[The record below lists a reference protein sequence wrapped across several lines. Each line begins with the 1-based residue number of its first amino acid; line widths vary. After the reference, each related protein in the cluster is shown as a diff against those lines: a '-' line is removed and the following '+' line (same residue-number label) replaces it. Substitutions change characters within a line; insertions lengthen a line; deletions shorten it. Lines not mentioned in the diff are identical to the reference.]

1 LPTITIY
8 IPKDVFLEIEYYR
21 NILGKSRSAFV
32 KEVLESYL
40 KALKRSGTQ
49 DYVDLVFYNFYM
61 EIIQKHENL
70 IKQLKKELEKQKETK
85 K

>member
-1 LPTITIY
+1 LPTITVY
-8 IPKDVFLEIEYYR
+8 IPKDVFLKIEYYR

-32 KEVLESYL
+32 KEVLVSYL
-40 KALKRSGTQ
+40 KALDRSGIR
-49 DYVDLVFYNFYM
+49 DYVDLVFYYFYM

-70 IKQLKKELEKQKETK
+70 IKQLKKELEKQKEAK